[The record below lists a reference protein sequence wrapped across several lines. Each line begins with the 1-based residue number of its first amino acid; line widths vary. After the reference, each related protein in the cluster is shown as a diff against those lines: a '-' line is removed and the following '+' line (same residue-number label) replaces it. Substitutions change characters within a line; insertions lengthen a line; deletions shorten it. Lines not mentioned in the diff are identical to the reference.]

1 MLLLFYTVADG
12 LLALR
17 RAPIFA
23 TQIGVSAK
31 ASCKCD
37 GVRWHFL
44 LIRNGAVH
52 FKTNT
57 LRVPPHL
64 RIMSTLIISS
74 LRLRLHAI
82 TYKNSRYASDIV
94 SSTFDLW
101 QAGRCSYSRSVL
113 ITMCQHPPYTSIRES
128 TNHETAHVQP
138 VPSSHIRPI
147 SRVLT
152 ALQGRAD
159 SCHCSCNCVPRVK
172 RRRAGDV
179 RGARSK
185 KCVLQSATAPV
196 LL

>member
-1 MLLLFYTVADG
+1 MLLLFYTVADEG

-64 RIMSTLIISS
+64 RIL
-74 LRLRLHAI
+74 
-82 TYKNSRYASDIV
+82 
-94 SSTFDLW
+94 
-101 QAGRCSYSRSVL
+101 
-113 ITMCQHPPYTSIRES
+113 
-128 TNHETAHVQP
+128 
-138 VPSSHIRPI
+138 
-147 SRVLT
+147 
-152 ALQGRAD
+152 
-159 SCHCSCNCVPRVK
+159 
-172 RRRAGDV
+172 
-179 RGARSK
+179 
-185 KCVLQSATAPV
+185 V
-196 LL
+196 LLL